1 MSMSRFPT
9 PLLLLCVGT
18 AMLASTRAIVGRQP
32 QTSARTIVVQRTVT
46 PLQRGII
53 PANSHAPNHA
63 DRRRQAA
70 IRPASMTV
78 DRVGRTGAAYVPGK
92 VIVKF
97 KDGASA
103 SARVT
108 AMSRARSASAA
119 PSVTRP
125 TAANFDVMSIEM
137 TEDPE
142 AIAESLRQSADVE
155 YAQAAYRVQ
164 AQFVPN
170 DGFYVRQWNLPL
182 INLERAWDIQPAAG
196 SAMTIAVL
204 DTGIAYADATVAVRA
219 SAFTDED
226 GVLYPALGDLTL
238 RFVAATELGPS
249 NRFVDPYDFIWN
261 DSSPVDLDGHG
272 THVTGTLGQ
281 LTNNAL
287 TGTGDAAHQGGTAG
301 VAFNAKLMPVKVLA
315 GPWDLIFGSPNLGT
329 DDVVAQGLRYAADHG
344 AQVINMSLGRTGP
357 PAPVIEDAVRYAVSR
372 GTFIAVAAGNA
383 YQDGNPTEVLAE
395 IASRVAGAV
404 SVAAIDRHKRHAWYS
419 STGRFI
425 ELAAP
430 GGSFDGNDPEGGVL
444 QQTLDLD
451 RVERFLLPPAQY
463 TAPRFDALAYYY
475 FIGTSQATPHVSGLA
490 AMLMQQGITS
500 PAVVE
505 AALERFAID
514 LGDPGRDSTFGF
526 GLIDARTTLRGLGLA
541 R

>member
-1 MSMSRFPT
+1 MSISRFPT
-9 PLLLLCVGT
+9 ALLMLSVGIAAT
-18 AMLASTRAIVGRQP
+18 ASTHAIFGSQAA
-32 QTSARTIVVQRTVT
+32 TSPRTIVAQRTVS

-53 PANSHAPNHA
+53 PTQSHAPNHA

-70 IRPASMTV
+70 IRPASTTV
-78 DRVGRTGAAYVPGK
+78 DRVGASGAAYVPGK

-103 SARVT
+103 TARVT
-108 AMSRARSASAA
+108 AMSRARTASTTASIA
-119 PSVTRP
+119 RP
-125 TAANFDVMSIEM
+125 PYANFDVLSLDA

-142 AIAESLRQSADVE
+142 SIAESLRQSADVE
-155 YAQAAYRVQ
+155 YAQAAYRVHP
-164 AQFVPN
+164 QFVPN
-170 DGFYVRQWNLPL
+170 DGFYARQWNLPL

-204 DTGIAYADATVAVRA
+204 DTGIAYTDATVSVRA

-249 NRFVDPYDFIWN
+249 SRFVEPHDFIWN
-261 DSSPVDLDGHG
+261 DSSPIDLDGHG
-272 THVTGTLGQ
+272 THVSGTLGQ

-287 TGTGDAAHQGGTAG
+287 SGSGDVSNQGGTAG

-315 GPWDLIFGSPNLGT
+315 GAWDLIFGSPNLGT
-329 DDVVAQGLRYAADHG
+329 DDVVAQGIRYAADRG

-357 PAPVIEDAVRYAVSR
+357 PAPVIEDAIRYAVSR
-372 GTFIAVAAGNA
+372 GSFIAVAAGNA

-395 IASRVAGAV
+395 IASRVSGAV
-404 SVAAIDRHKRHAWYS
+404 SVAAVDRNKRHAWYS
-419 STGRFI
+419 STGRFV

-430 GGSFDGNDPEGGVL
+430 GGSFDGNNPEGGVL

-451 RVERFLLPPAQY
+451 LVERFLLPPSQY

-490 AMLMQQGITS
+490 AMLMQQGISS

-505 AALERFAID
+505 AALERFATD
-514 LGDPGRDSTFGF
+514 LGDPGRDATFGF
-526 GLIDARTTLRGLGLA
+526 GLVDARTTLRGLGLA

>member
-1 MSMSRFPT
+1 
-9 PLLLLCVGT
+9 VE
-18 AMLASTRAIVGRQP
+18 
-32 QTSARTIVVQRTVT
+32 RTVS

-53 PANSHAPNHA
+53 PTSSHAPHHA

-70 IRPASMTV
+70 IRPASVTI
-78 DRVGRTGAAYVPGK
+78 DRIGTSGAAYAPGK

-97 KDGASA
+97 KESASA
-103 SARVT
+103 TARVT
-108 AMSRARSASAA
+108 AMSRARTTGAASTT
-119 PSVTRP
+119 TRP
-125 TAANFDVMSIEM
+125 SYGNFDIMSIDAM
-137 TEDPE
+137 EDAE
-142 AIAESLRQSADVE
+142 AVADALRQSADVE
-155 YAQAAYRVQ
+155 YAQAAYRVYP
-164 AQFVPN
+164 QFVPN
-170 DGFYVRQWNLPL
+170 DRFYARQWNLPL

-204 DTGIAYADATVAVRA
+204 DTGIAYTDATVAVRA

-226 GVLYPALGDLTL
+226 GVVYPALGDLTL
-238 RFVAATELGPS
+238 RFVAATELGS
-249 NRFVDPYDFIWN
+249 ASRFVDPHDFIWN
-261 DSSPVDLDGHG
+261 DSAPIDLDGHG
-272 THVTGTLGQ
+272 THVSGTLGQ

-287 TGTGDAAHQGGTAG
+287 SGTGDVSNQGGTAG

-315 GPWDLIFGSPNLGT
+315 GPWDIIFGSPNLGT
-329 DDVVAQGLRYAADHG
+329 DDVVAQGIRYATDHG

-357 PAPVIEDAVRYAVSR
+357 AAPVIEDAIRYAVSH
-372 GTFIAVAAGNA
+372 GTFIAIAAGNA
-383 YQDGNPTEVLAE
+383 YQDGNPTEILAE

-404 SVAAIDRHKRHAWYS
+404 SVAAVDRNKQHAWYS
-419 STGRFI
+419 STGRWV

-430 GGSFDGNDPEGGVL
+430 GGSFDGNNPEGGVL

-451 RVERFLLPPAQY
+451 LVERFLLPPSQY
-463 TAPRFDALAYYY
+463 SAPRFDALAYYY

-514 LGDPGRDSTFGF
+514 LGDPGRDATFGF
-526 GLIDARTTLRGLGLA
+526 GLVDARTTLRGLGLA

>member
-1 MSMSRFPT
+1 MSRFLT
-9 PLLLLCVGT
+9 LLLTLSVFGSQSLT
-18 AMLASTRAIVGRQP
+18 TP
-32 QTSARTIVVQRTVT
+32 RTIVVERSVS

-53 PANSHAPNHA
+53 STNSHAPNHA

-70 IRPASMTV
+70 IRPASITV
-78 DRVGRTGAAYVPGK
+78 DRIGASGAAYAPGK

-97 KDGASA
+97 KEGASA
-103 SARVT
+103 FARVT
-108 AMSRARSASAA
+108 AMSRARTATT
-119 PSVTRP
+119 PSSTTTP
-125 TAANFDVMSIEM
+125 SYANFDIMSLDA
-137 TEDPE
+137 TEDAE
-142 AIAESLRQSADVE
+142 VIAESLRQNADVE
-155 YAQAAYRVQ
+155 YAQAAYRVH

-170 DGFYVRQWNLPL
+170 DRFYGRQWNLPL

-204 DTGIAYADATVAVRA
+204 DTGIAYADATVTVRA

-226 GVLYPALGDLTL
+226 GVTYPALGDLTL
-238 RFVAATELGPS
+238 HFVAATELGS
-249 NRFVDPYDFIWN
+249 SSRFVDPHDFIWN
-261 DSSPVDLDGHG
+261 DASPLDLDGHG
-272 THVTGTLGQ
+272 THVSGTLGQ

-287 TGTGDAAHQGGTAG
+287 SGTGDVSNQGGTAG
-301 VAFNAKLMPVKVLA
+301 IAFNAKIMPVKVLA
-315 GPWDLIFGSPNLGT
+315 GPWDLIFGSPNVGT
-329 DDVVAQGLRYAADHG
+329 DDVVAQGIRYAADHG

-372 GTFIAVAAGNA
+372 GSFIAIAAGNA

-395 IASRVAGAV
+395 IASRVLGAV
-404 SVAAIDRHKRHAWYS
+404 SVAAVDRNKAHAWYS
-419 STGRFI
+419 STGRWV

-430 GGSFDGNDPEGGVL
+430 GGSFAGNNPEGGVL

-451 RVERFLLPPAQY
+451 LVERFLLPPSRY
-463 TAPRFDALAYYY
+463 SAPRFDALAYYY

-500 PAVVE
+500 PGVVE

-514 LGDPGRDSTFGF
+514 LGDGGRDATFGY
-526 GLIDARTTLRGLGLA
+526 GLVDARATLRGLGLA